1 MNARALD
8 VVSAI
13 GSFIVLVILLV
24 TLPYLMNPGIAYLLA
39 LIGFIIVMSY
49 AGYKITDKIT

>member
-24 TLPYLMNPGIAYLLA
+24 TLPYLMNPGIAYLLG

>member
-13 GSFIVLVILLV
+13 GSFIVLAILLV